1 MQIGRSTNKLQS
13 IRINNQLKTK
23 VKSVKTIY

>member
-13 IRINNQLKTK
+13 IRINYQLKAK